1 MQTNIGV
8 KNDALSP
15 RVGIAADISGRIAK
29 GLVNLQRS
37 MDGPSVCERQVQD
50 MYTSI

>member
-1 MQTNIGV
+1 MP
-8 KNDALSP
+8 SP
-15 RVGIAADISGRIAK
+15 RASALLPDISGRIAK

-37 MDGPSVCERQVQD
+37 IDGPSVCERQVQD